1 VPIDGKALLALGAV
15 LAALAVALGA
25 FGAHALKARLAP
37 DALALWQTA
46 AQYHFWHA
54 LGVIAAGL
62 ALLHFTDSGWLRA
75 AGVLLALGIILFS
88 GSLYALALSGVH
100 WLGALTPFGGLAFIL
115 GWLAFALGALRG

>member
-1 VPIDGKALLALGAV
+1 MPIDGKALLALGAV

-62 ALLHFTDSGWLRA
+62 ALLHFADSGWLRA
-75 AGVLLALGIILFS
+75 AGVLLALGVLLFS